1 MAYFPELMLQ
11 LGCESGYFQ
20 ALNLRRG
27 HATQGKSTDEIISS
41 LREAKVR
48 LGQRETVGKNCGGF
62 GIYARLQSAGVVH
75 VIRW

>member
-1 MAYFPELMLQ
+1 MP
-11 LGCESGYFQ
+11 
-20 ALNLRRG
+20 RK
-27 HATQGKSTDEIISS
+27 GKSTDEIISS